1 MAPRSRDIVLLMR
14 SSSLVV
20 VAALVLPGCGGKKEE
35 QSKPQTEASTAVE
48 VAPKKPVE
56 HKELP
61 PLAADPGDATGKPI
75 WQAGFG
81 GLAIDAAKG
90 IAVGPGGEVYV
101 CGYIEGETDFG
112 GSVGKKTSA
121 GKSDAFVAKF
131 SPEGKLVWAQTFGAK
146 REDVANAV
154 AVNGNTVV
162 VVGSFLDE
170 IEIGTFRKKA
180 AGSDDIFI
188 AAFDTD
194 GNPEWLW
201 TAGGIDSDGV
211 NAIAASPDGGWV
223 IGGSFTDAIDI
234 VAGTKTAS
242 LVSKG
247 RTDALLIKLAAG
259 GETEW
264 VKQFGGRY
272 DDTILH
278 VATDANNNIFVQGVF
293 KDIANW
299 GGEDLKAGGG
309 SDNDVVLAK
318 YDTNGDHVW
327 SKRFGNA
334 FNEVAG
340 GVAVDPAGNVTI
352 VGSFE
357 NKGTI
362 SFGENDDHV
371 SLGEADVYVARFSN
385 DGKLQWARTF
395 GGDRVDVGFG
405 VAVDRAGNAVVT
417 GWFEGTVDFG
427 TGNAVSTK
435 NLNKDVF
442 VLKLNAKGETVW
454 LRTFGDRDHDQGRAI
469 AVDDQ
474 GNAYVTGLY
483 RFKLALVDPPVEQNL
498 DYKDPVLV
506 KAPKPDVFVVK
517 LAR

>member
-1 MAPRSRDIVLLMR
+1 MEPRSRDIVLLMR
-14 SSSLVV
+14 PSSLVV

-35 QSKPQTEASTAVE
+35 SKPTETKAPTAVE
-48 VAPKKPVE
+48 VAPKKVVE
-56 HKELP
+56 QKQLP
-61 PLAADPGDATGKPI
+61 PLAADPGGATGKPV

-81 GLAIDAAKG
+81 GLAIDASKA
-90 IAVGPGGEVYV
+90 IAVGPGGEVYI

-112 GSVGKKTSA
+112 PPVGKKTSA

-131 SPEGKLVWAQTFGAK
+131 GPDGKLVWAQTFGAA
-146 REDVANAV
+146 REDVANAI
-154 AVNGNTVV
+154 AVKGNTIVV
-162 VVGSFLDE
+162 AGSFLDE
-170 IEIGTFRKKA
+170 IEIGTFRKKSS
-180 AGSDDIFI
+180 GSDDIFI

-194 GNPEWLW
+194 GNAEWLW

-223 IGGSFTDAIDI
+223 IGGSFTDSIDI
-234 VAGTKTAS
+234 VAGAKTTS
-242 LVSKG
+242 MKSKG

-259 GETEW
+259 GDTEW

-278 VATDANNNIFVQGVF
+278 VATDANSNIFVQGVF

-299 GGEDLKAGGG
+299 GGDDLKAGGG

-327 SKRFGNA
+327 SQRFGNA

-352 VGSFE
+352 AGSFE
-357 NKGTI
+357 NKGSI
-362 SFGENDDHV
+362 SFGEKDDHV

-385 DGKLQWARTF
+385 DGKLQWAKTF
-395 GGDRVDVGFG
+395 GGERVDVGID
-405 VAVDRAGNAVVT
+405 VAVDPAGNAVVT

-427 TGNAVSTK
+427 TGSTVSTK

-454 LRTFGDRDHDQGRAI
+454 LQTFGDRDHDQARAI
-469 AVDDQ
+469 ALDDK

-483 RFKLALVDPPVEQNL
+483 RFKLALLDPPVEQKL
-498 DYKDPVLV
+498 DYNDPVLS

-517 LAR
+517 LER